1 MPKEDGQFKKGVAK
15 GRPKG
20 TPNKLTKSVRDTV
33 LQVFNE
39 MQKDEDHS
47 LKKFAQKY
55 PRDFYAIAAKLIP
68 TEIKATVNNVIKVK
82 ITDE

>member
-1 MPKEDGQFKKGVAK
+1 MAREDGQFKKGSAR

-20 TPNKLTKSVRDTV
+20 TPNKLTKSVKETV
-33 LQVFNE
+33 LAVFNE
-39 MQKDEDHS
+39 MQKDDDNN
-47 LKKFAQKY
+47 LKKFAQKF

-68 TEIKATVNNVIKVK
+68 TEITGTVKNVIKVK